1 MNCKELKT
9 RIEENTII
17 NPFIIFVY
25 SDNKFLANQ
34 YTQAIAKNLNKSI
47 QYVDTLQPISA
58 SNDIFNLQDD
68 EFLRVYNID
77 KLTLNED
84 FINEKNLI
92 IITKNVDD
100 KTKSLFIDNIVEL
113 PKLESWQIKDYMYSI
128 LKDVDV
134 RYIDWLIDNCNNYIY
149 RLQQEADKLNL
160 FEGQEKNILFQSM
173 VDDDAFIDISNKNIF
188 NFTDAVMKK
197 NKQSLIKIYE
207 DIDSID
213 VEPLGVLTILYQ
225 NFKKLIQVWLN
236 KNPTSENTGL
246 SSKQIYAINK
256 LPKVW
261 SQKDL
266 IEIFIFLTEIDYKIK
281 TGLMPMPLLRDYLVV
296 KILSR

>member
-47 QYVDTLQPISA
+47 QYVDTLQPIST
-58 SNDIFNLQDD
+58 SNDIFNIQDD

-128 LKDVDV
+128 LKDIDV
-134 RYIDWLIDNCNNYIY
+134 RYIDWLIDNCNNNIY

-160 FEGQEKNILFQSM
+160 FEGQEKNILFQTM

-188 NFTDAVMKK
+188 NFTDAIMKK

-236 KNPTSENTGL
+236 KNPTPENTGL

-256 LPKVW
+256 LPRVW

-281 TGLMPMPLLRDYLVV
+281 TGLMPMPLLRDYLVI